1 MVHDL
6 KFESHPGKLLE
17 EHIRGVQKGTLL
29 RSALPIAEV
38 AALFHD
44 LGKINPN
51 FQDKLYG
58 KSNGY
63 ANHSYLSVI
72 GWVNYALVNMKDIM
86 NNQGLKNQEEL
97 SLFILQIAVLI
108 GKHHQNLPNFDK
120 VFIGSEE
127 LIRATEFAK
136 ENGHNLP
143 MNEFLNKTL
152 KLDCASFELKW
163 GKQENMFV
171 SFLSKYQKK
180 AWRQSP
186 LKSFM
191 DTQEAFA
198 ALVESDKRDAG
209 KNKDFFFDENIEK
222 NTIQLSENLELTF
235 DKFEKSPNNSKLNIL
250 RTQIRLE
257 AVDRIKSKLTTDERV
272 FTLTA
277 PTGAGK
283 TFTMLSVA
291 NEIRKLKGNLGI
303 IYSLPFLSITEQVQ
317 KIAEELLDDVLSV
330 NSKTENERIKE
341 AQQSYENDQSNSNLK
356 EILKEDFIHNTFDH
370 PFVITTFVQ
379 FFETLLSNRNS
390 TLLKLPNF
398 KKRIFLIDEVQAL
411 PPRLYIFFS
420 AWLDEF
426 CRRNN
431 SFAIL
436 STATMPKLA
445 IPIKDT
451 DEDCRADLL
460 FQDYLVPNELI
471 DCKKYFAED
480 IFNRYQIEVL
490 SDQQTNES
498 LVNHILELDR
508 SCLVILNTIAD
519 TKKLYNELKG
529 KSENILLLNTHFIP
543 DDRTRIIKQAQNLLK
558 VNKKVILIS
567 TQLIEAGVDIDF
579 PVVYRDMCP
588 LPSLIQS
595 AGRCNRNNKLDKGQV
610 YFFELVSDNGR
621 SRARLIYRDEGKKF
635 LDFCRKEIPSSINEN
650 ELFEVQ
656 SKFFESIRQ
665 NLTIGEFKS
674 IENTEKSY
682 NMIKCINNAEFENLG
697 KLKLINN
704 NIGEQIQY
712 YILKNETDSCYERL
726 NELLTEIKIQEDYA
740 NTKRIKIKISD
751 FIKQL
756 SGRILNIRVNQYNKP
771 QMPQQYLADIMGIKF
786 ITMDNYSSTEGL
798 ILDNIENCFL

>member
-303 IYSLPFLSITEQVQ
+303 IYSLPFY
-317 KIAEELLDDVLSV
+317 
-330 NSKTENERIKE
+330 
-341 AQQSYENDQSNSNLK
+341 QSL
-356 EILKEDFIHNTFDH
+356 
-370 PFVITTFVQ
+370 
-379 FFETLLSNRNS
+379 NRYKK
-390 TLLKLPNF
+390 LLKNF
-398 KKRIFLIDEVQAL
+398 L
-411 PPRLYIFFS
+411 
-420 AWLDEF
+420 
-426 CRRNN
+426 
-431 SFAIL
+431 
-436 STATMPKLA
+436 MM
-445 IPIKDT
+445 
-451 DEDCRADLL
+451 
-460 FQDYLVPNELI
+460 
-471 DCKKYFAED
+471 YF
-480 IFNRYQIEVL
+480 
-490 SDQQTNES
+490 
-498 LVNHILELDR
+498 
-508 SCLVILNTIAD
+508 
-519 TKKLYNELKG
+519 
-529 KSENILLLNTHFIP
+529 P
-543 DDRTRIIKQAQNLLK
+543 
-558 VNKKVILIS
+558 
-567 TQLIEAGVDIDF
+567 
-579 PVVYRDMCP
+579 
-588 LPSLIQS
+588 
-595 AGRCNRNNKLDKGQV
+595 
-610 YFFELVSDNGR
+610 
-621 SRARLIYRDEGKKF
+621 
-635 LDFCRKEIPSSINEN
+635 
-650 ELFEVQ
+650 
-656 SKFFESIRQ
+656 
-665 NLTIGEFKS
+665 
-674 IENTEKSY
+674 
-682 NMIKCINNAEFENLG
+682 
-697 KLKLINN
+697 
-704 NIGEQIQY
+704 
-712 YILKNETDSCYERL
+712 
-726 NELLTEIKIQEDYA
+726 
-740 NTKRIKIKISD
+740 
-751 FIKQL
+751 
-756 SGRILNIRVNQYNKP
+756 
-771 QMPQQYLADIMGIKF
+771 
-786 ITMDNYSSTEGL
+786 
-798 ILDNIENCFL
+798 